1 MHYCCSYHNLMC
13 LFFYSLRENKFL
25 FPILDLQGWAI
36 VASGDPLEPCFCSWA
51 TRRIFFIRSIC
62 WAPWISQFESTGL
75 PSMFL
80 RAQPCAVSVCPKFSP
95 LQVLLVAPLAVI
107 MVEVIMVE
115 VTTIKTMPLQSLFC
129 SLHKLTPENN
139 KNFITWLQEA
149 WRVE

>member
-1 MHYCCSYHNLMC
+1 M
-13 LFFYSLRENKFL
+13 REEKLL
-25 FPILDLQGWAI
+25 FPILELQGCAL
-36 VASGDPLEPCFCSWA
+36 VASGDPLALCFCSWA
-51 TRRIFFIRSIC
+51 TRRFLFSYRSIC
-62 WAPWISQFESTGL
+62 WAPWISQFQSTGL

-107 MVEVIMVE
+107 MVEV
-115 VTTIKTMPLQSLFC
+115 TTIKTMPLQSLFC

-139 KNFITWLQEA
+139 KNFIKWLQEA